1 MADSIIRVNNIRELT
16 SGQGIT
22 IPNTI
27 NSSGSNSFTGTNTFS
42 NLIASG
48 GSFTPYYAW
57 FRDVKA
63 TNTAGGA
70 FTSGAW
76 QVRTLNTS
84 QVNTIPSAS
93 LDTVN
98 NWFTLPSG
106 SYYIRA
112 FAPALQV
119 NRHKAKL
126 FNFTDNTDIIFG
138 SSEFCS
144 NSSVIQTS
152 SRIEGNFTITSTKS
166 FQIHHRCQTTTVG
179 NGFGMESNFGVIEVY
194 TEVYVYKIG

>member
-57 FRDVKA
+57 FRDVKTA
-63 TNTAGGA
+63 NTAGGP
-70 FTSGAW
+70 FTLGAW

-84 QVNTIPSAS
+84 QINTIPSAS

-106 SYYIRA
+106 TYFIRA
-112 FAPALQV
+112 FAPAYAV

-126 FNFTDNTDIIFG
+126 FNFTDATDVIFG

-144 NSSVIQTS
+144 TTIQTF
-152 SRIEGNFTITSTKS
+152 SRIEGSFTITSSKS
-166 FQIHHRCQTTTVG
+166 FQIHHRCQTTVST
-179 NGFGMESNFGVIEVY
+179 NGLGLESNFGVIEVY

>member
-1 MADSIIRVNNIRELT
+1 MTDSTIRVNNIIELT
-16 SGQGIT
+16 SGQGIS
-22 IPNTI
+22 IPSTI
-27 NSSGSNSFTGTNTFS
+27 NSSGSNSFTGPNTFS

-57 FRDVKA
+57 FRDVKTA
-63 TNTAGGA
+63 NTGGGT

-112 FAPALQV
+112 FAPAYAV

-126 FNFTDNTDIIFG
+126 FNYTDNTDTIFG
-138 SSEFCS
+138 SSEF
-144 NSSVIQTS
+144 VGTTIQTS
-152 SRIEGNFTITSTKS
+152 SRIEGNFTISTTKT
-166 FQIHHRCQTTTVG
+166 FQIQHRCQTTVSTQGLGV
-179 NGFGMESNFGVIEVY
+179 ESNISVIEVY
-194 TEVYVYKIG
+194 TEVYIYKIG

>member
-1 MADSIIRVNNIRELT
+1 MTDSTIRVNNIIELT
-16 SGQGIT
+16 SGQGIA
-22 IPNTI
+22 IPSTI
-27 NSSGSNSFTGTNTFS
+27 NSSGSNSFTGPNTFS

-63 TNTAGGA
+63 ANTGGGT
-70 FTSGAW
+70 FTLGVW
-76 QVRTLNTS
+76 QIRTLNTS

-93 LDTVN
+93 IDTVN

-112 FAPALQV
+112 FAPAYAV

-126 FNFTDNTDIIFG
+126 FNYTDNTDVIFG

-144 NSSVIQTS
+144 TSIQTS

-166 FQIHHRCQTTTVG
+166 FQIHHRCQTTVST
-179 NGFGMESNFGVIEVY
+179 NGFGLESNFSVIEVY
-194 TEVYVYKIG
+194 TEVYIYKIG

>member
-16 SGQGIT
+16 SGQGIA
-22 IPNTI
+22 IPSTI
-27 NSSGSNSFTGTNTFS
+27 NSSGNNTFTGSNSFS

-48 GSFTPYYAW
+48 GSFTPFYAW

-63 TNTAGGA
+63 ANTGGGT
-70 FTSGAW
+70 FTLGVW
-76 QVRTLNTS
+76 QIRTLNTS
-84 QVNTIPSAS
+84 QVNTISGSS

-106 SYYIRA
+106 SYFIRA
-112 FAPALQV
+112 FTPAYAV

-126 FNFTDNTDIIFG
+126 FNYTDNSDVIFG

-144 NSSVIQTS
+144 TSIQTT
-152 SRIEGNFTITSTKS
+152 SRVEGTFTITNTKA
-166 FQIHHRCQTTTVG
+166 FQIHHRCQTTVST
-179 NGFGMESNFGVIEVY
+179 NGFGIESNLGVIEVY
-194 TEVYVYKIG
+194 TEVYIYKIG